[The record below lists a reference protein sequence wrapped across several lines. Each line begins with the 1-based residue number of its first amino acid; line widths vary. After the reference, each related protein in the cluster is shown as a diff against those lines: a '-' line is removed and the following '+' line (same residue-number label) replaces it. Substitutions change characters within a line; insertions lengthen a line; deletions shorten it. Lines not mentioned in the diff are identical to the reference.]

1 MGKGR
6 APCCDKTQ
14 VIRGPWSSAEDLKL
28 VTFIQKHGHENWR
41 ALPKQAGLLRCGKSC
56 RLRWINYLRPD
67 VKRGSFSK
75 EEEDTVITLHQTLGN
90 KWSKI
95 ASHLPGRTD
104 NEIKNVWNTHL
115 KKKLTLKDEDESPH
129 GDESKESSSISS
141 SSSSSCTIM
150 SSGKRNLEMELDHQK
165 NQGSSTKRPRIT
177 ENVKDSSPREV
188 SYQCRP
194 TNKPKELSSS
204 SISSNN
210 SNITIS
216 SQVDISRPED
226 DQIGSL
232 LNFIAQYDVHN
243 SSEEVSKP
251 EEITAEIPFESD
263 YDFWNMLDSLSS
275 FQSNEVQLENAEAC
289 QSSNFGNAYST
300 GEEDQNKNWLRYL
313 ENELGL
319 DATKDGNQ
327 ESSLNNAAETL
338 VPESFQCEIPLKP
351 AELQSGTIGNFH
363 LWPSL

>member
-1 MGKGR
+1 MRTKVLMEMNR
-6 APCCDKTQ
+6 RNPPQ
-14 VIRGPWSSAEDLKL
+14 SPRPHL
-28 VTFIQKHGHENWR
+28 H
-41 ALPKQAGLLRCGKSC
+41 LLRSC
-56 RLRWINYLRPD
+56 Q
-67 VKRGSFSK
+67 VEK
-75 EEEDTVITLHQTLGN
+75 EIW
-90 KWSKI
+90 KWK
-95 ASHLPGRTD
+95 
-104 NEIKNVWNTHL
+104 
-115 KKKLTLKDEDESPH
+115 
-129 GDESKESSSISS
+129 
-141 SSSSSCTIM
+141 
-150 SSGKRNLEMELDHQK
+150 LDHQK

-188 SYQCRP
+188 SNQCRP

-226 DQIGSL
+226 YQIGSL
-232 LNFIAQYDVHN
+232 LNFRAQYDVHN

-289 QSSNFGNAYST
+289 QSSNFGDAYST
-300 GEEDQNKNWLRYL
+300 GEEDQNKKWLRYL

-319 DATKDGNQ
+319 DATKDENQ
-327 ESSLNNAAETL
+327 ESSLK
-338 VPESFQCEIPLKP
+338 QCCCRDTGP
-351 AELQSGTIGNFH
+351 
-363 LWPSL
+363 

>member
-1 MGKGR
+1 
-6 APCCDKTQ
+6 
-14 VIRGPWSSAEDLKL
+14 
-28 VTFIQKHGHENWR
+28 
-41 ALPKQAGLLRCGKSC
+41 
-56 RLRWINYLRPD
+56 
-67 VKRGSFSK
+67 
-75 EEEDTVITLHQTLGN
+75 
-90 KWSKI
+90 
-95 ASHLPGRTD
+95 
-104 NEIKNVWNTHL
+104 
-115 KKKLTLKDEDESPH
+115 
-129 GDESKESSSISS
+129 
-141 SSSSSCTIM
+141 
-150 SSGKRNLEMELDHQK
+150 MELDHQK

-177 ENVKDSSPREV
+177 ENVKDSSSREV
-188 SYQCRP
+188 SNQCRP

-251 EEITAEIPFESD
+251 DQEITAEIPFESD

-289 QSSNFGNAYST
+289 QSSNYGDAYST
-300 GEEDQNKNWLRYL
+300 GEEDQNKKWLRYL

-319 DATKDGNQ
+319 DATKDENQ

-338 VPESFQCEIPLKP
+338 VPESFQYEIPLKP

-363 LWPSL
+363 LWPSLWILKKKKVHYENL